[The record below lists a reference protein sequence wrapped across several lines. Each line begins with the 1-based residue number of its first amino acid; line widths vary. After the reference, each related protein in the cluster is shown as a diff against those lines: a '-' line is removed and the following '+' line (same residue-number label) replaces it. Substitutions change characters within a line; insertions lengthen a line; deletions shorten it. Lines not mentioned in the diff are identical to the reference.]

1 MNLEHERCSE
11 LLGPLLRG
19 ELSEQQATSVEDHIA
34 GCEECRAEKEGLQA
48 LIGAP
53 ALMSV
58 PAEPLTEFEKARL
71 RRAVAGAMP
80 AASPAARTIVSEPGK
95 PWAARIAPYLGTAA
109 ALILVV
115 FGATQLDLG
124 GSDDDSGA
132 GDGTA
137 IEQDSSG
144 GGRGADEGAS
154 NDTAVTS
161 GEALAEDGAPAP
173 GPSFEPEAGDI
184 ERTGLRR
191 FGSTD
196 PLFKSFA
203 LTLTTDDAESLNE
216 QYLRDLASAG
226 AAAGDPATITECGQQ
241 VLTSQDSPTLPAY
254 AGYGELEKKDVLM
267 MGFVYSGAD
276 AGPLDKFMLWIWPRD
291 DCSIPSEYQFG
302 KIKP

>member
-1 MNLEHERCSE
+1 
-11 LLGPLLRG
+11 
-19 ELSEQQATSVEDHIA
+19 VEDHIA
-34 GCEECRAEKEGLQA
+34 GCEECRAEKEGLKA
-48 LIGAP
+48 LTGAP
-53 ALMSV
+53 ALLSV
-58 PAEPLTEFEKARL
+58 PAEPLTELERARL
-71 RRAVAGAMP
+71 HRAVAGAMP

-124 GSDDDSGA
+124 GSDDESGA
-132 GDGTA
+132 GDGGAA
-137 IEQDSSG
+137 IERDGSDGAG
-144 GGRGADEGAS
+144 GGDEGAS

-161 GEALAEDGAPAP
+161 GDAFAEDNAPVP

-184 ERTGLRR
+184 ERTSLRR
-191 FGSTD
+191 FGSRD

-203 LTLTTDDAESLNE
+203 LTLTTDDAENLDQ
-216 QYLRDLASAG
+216 QYLRDLATAG
-226 AAAGDPATITECGQQ
+226 AATGDPATITECGEQILSAQ
-241 VLTSQDSPTLPAY
+241 NDPTLPAY
-254 AGYGELEKKDVLM
+254 AGYGELESEDVLM